1 MKIMI
6 KKGTNLIDGYAT
18 TGIVEDSIEIDEAIL
33 PENFFSDFA
42 ENRFIYSDGK
52 VTENPDY
59 KPEPEPEPEPSLEE
73 KLAAAELQI
82 EELTECILEM
92 SEIIYA

>member
-6 KKGTNLIDGYAT
+6 KEGTNLIDAYAT
-18 TGIVEDSIEIDEAIL
+18 IGIVEDSIEIDEAIL
-33 PENFFSDFA
+33 PDNFFSDFA
-42 ENRFIYSDGK
+42 EDKFLYSDGK
-52 VTENPDY
+52 VTENPNY
-59 KPEPEPEPEPSLEE
+59 IPPPEPIPEPSLEE

>member
-1 MKIMI
+1 MQIAI
-6 KKGTNLIDGYAT
+6 NDIYIVGYAT
-18 TGIVEDSIEIDEAIL
+18 IGRIAGGIEVEQSEL
-33 PENFFSDFA
+33 PNNFFSDFA
-42 ENRFIYSDGK
+42 ENKFLYSDGT
-52 VTENPDY
+52 VIENPDY
-59 KPEPEPEPEPSLEE
+59 KPEPEPVPEPSLEE

>member
-1 MKIMI
+1 MRIIAENQLVKSYIRV
-6 KKGTNLIDGYAT
+6 GLTP
-18 TGIVEDSIEIDEAIL
+18 DSIEIDEGIL
-33 PENFFSDFA
+33 PDNFFTDFA
-42 ENRFIYSDGK
+42 PDRFVYSDGA

-59 KPEPEPEPEPSLEE
+59 KPEPEPVPEPTLEE

>member
-1 MKIMI
+1 MQIM
-6 KKGTNLIDGYAT
+6 TNDIYITGYAVA
-18 TGIVEDSIEIDEAIL
+18 GMVEGGIEIEQSAL

-42 ENRFIYSDGK
+42 ENKFLYSDGT
-52 VTENPDY
+52 VIENPDY
-59 KPEPEPEPEPSLEE
+59 KPEPEPTPEPTLEE